1 MDVTAQLMFGS
12 EIFTCILVLGA
23 SRKLCKERRIKVV
36 RYICSF
42 LFNNFAAYDVGGTV
56 VTGNEVVHC
65 IVLWLPEV

>member
-1 MDVTAQLMFGS
+1 VVGCYCPVDVWLRDIYMYLG
-12 EIFTCILVLGA
+12 LGA

-56 VTGNEVVHC
+56 VTGK
-65 IVLWLPEV
+65 